1 MAWWYIPAALG
12 TVVFGGE
19 LLSDVENTT
28 TVLTG
33 NLTRL
38 VLIGGGVYLAI
49 ILVQYKTR

>member
-19 LLSDVENTT
+19 ILGDVQDTT

-49 ILVQYKTR
+49 ILVQYMTR